1 MEVIPSNLCT
11 LVEQLEDARQ
21 FHAGA
26 ARQSDGFRRE
36 CHRERSRAYATM
48 LSEIRAWE
56 SRKRRFS
63 ATHGSGASCDDPGV
77 MYPDDTYAA
86 LLDRVYRI
94 HSSAAPAG
102 QTTHAR
108 TTGVTTDGLARDGRR
123 CAGERMHC

>member
-11 LVEQLEDARQ
+11 LVEQLEDARR

-36 CHRERSRAYATM
+36 RHRERSRAYATM
-48 LSEIRAWE
+48 LSEIKAWE

-63 ATHGSGASCDDPGV
+63 GIQSFGASCDDPGV
-77 MYPDDTYAA
+77 AYPDDTYAA

-94 HSSAAPAG
+94 HSSGAPAR
-102 QTTHAR
+102 QTTHTR
-108 TTGVTTDGLARDGRR
+108 TTGATTDGLARDGHR
-123 CAGERMHC
+123 CAGEHMHC